1 MTNQGNQAM
10 EYHVAKHGA
19 DDQAGTFSAPFK
31 TIMAA
36 ARVALPGDTITI
48 HPEKLLEMKIT
59 LKKEVAA
66 LLKDS
71 HIWK

>member
-1 MTNQGNQAM
+1 MGIKSLLTVNFLCLILTQFRLYRLETDPN
-10 EYHVAKHGA
+10 E
-19 DDQAGTFSAPFK
+19 K
-31 TIMAA
+31 TD
-36 ARVALPGDTITI
+36 VSKSY
-48 HPEKLLEMKIT
+48 PEKLLEMKIT